1 MLVHIVLMRFTDFAD
16 APQAAERLRRLT
28 DSVPQIHSLDVG
40 LDITGAEHSYDL
52 ALTTRHTDPAALAA
66 YQNHPDHLALAA
78 WLRPRLAR
86 RAVVDH
92 VER

>member
-1 MLVHIVLMRFTDFAD
+1 MRFTDSAD
-16 APQAAERLRRLT
+16 ASQAAERLRRLA
-28 DSVPQIHSLDVG
+28 DSVPQIRSLDVG
-40 LDITGAEHSYDL
+40 LDITHSEQSYDL
-52 ALTTRHTDPAALAA
+52 ALTTRHSDPAELAA

-78 WLRPRLAR
+78 WLRPRLAH